1 MRACIL
7 LLFIAVLMVAPAR
20 LHARTRRPGLPYG
33 RVLHLTATAYCTG
46 GTTRAG
52 VPAHEGVVAADPR
65 VLPLRSV
72 VRITWPHRTAGTY
85 TVLDT
90 GSEIKGRAV
99 DIYLNNC
106 DRARRFGRRSVQAV
120 LLRRP
125 FRASFR
131 RPE

>member
-1 MRACIL
+1 MRGCISL
-7 LLFIAVLMVAPAR
+7 LLIAVFTLTSSALEAQ
-20 LHARTRRPGLPYG
+20 TRRPLMHG
-33 RVLHLTATAYCTG
+33 RVLHLTATAYCGG
-46 GTTRAG
+46 GTTRSG
-52 VPAHEGVVAADPR
+52 IPAHEGVVAADPR

-72 VRITWPHRTAGTY
+72 VRITWPHQTAGTY

-99 DIYLNNC
+99 DIYMNNC
-106 DRARRFGRRSVQAV
+106 SRARRFGRRAVQAV

-125 FRASFR
+125 FRASVR